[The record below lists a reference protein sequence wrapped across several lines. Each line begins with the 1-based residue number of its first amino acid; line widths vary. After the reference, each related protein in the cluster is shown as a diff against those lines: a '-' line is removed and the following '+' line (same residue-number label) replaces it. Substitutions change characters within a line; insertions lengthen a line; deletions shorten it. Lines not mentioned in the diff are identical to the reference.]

1 MSVDKYTWDQAEIIG
16 AWSPDAFKA
25 VGLNPANVRKWA
37 SRGRI
42 RAIGSGPN
50 GCKLYNY
57 DAVVQYADSLNAEVV
72 AQPVQGCHTVSAPKT
87 TLSSDKRS
95 A

>member
-1 MSVDKYTWDQAEIIG
+1 MSLDRYTWDQAELIG

-42 RAIGSGPN
+42 EAIGTGPN

-57 DAVVQYADSLNAEVV
+57 EAVVQYADTLTAGNV
-72 AQPVQGCHTVSAPKT
+72 AQSV
-87 TLSSDKRS
+87 
-95 A
+95 